1 MQINQLKFC
10 TLSTLLLSVTFAQ
23 KSHAATMMPPI
34 LFQVEQVSQWFTGLF
49 DNTKQVADN
58 PMIPQITMSNCPV
71 KLIGSDLMEN
81 TETVYL
87 EQTTGGFPFRVRL
100 YSFFSNNDSQVT
112 ISISRFLN
120 ETSLFGLCDRPES
133 EQFINATNLDDFNC
147 EVNLS
152 FVSNTYVGTNDP
164 EGCSTTFPGG
174 KVVSDIVI
182 QPNSID
188 SLDSIFDS
196 NGNLLFGTPITF
208 NRIEAVPEPSI
219 LFGLFILSGLG
230 LGKASKYD

>member
-1 MQINQLKFC
+1 MQINKLKFC
-10 TLSTLLLSVTFAQ
+10 TLSGLLLSVTFAQ
-23 KSHAATMMPPI
+23 KSHAVT

-49 DNTKQVADN
+49 NNTKQVADH
-58 PMIPQITMSNCPV
+58 PMIPPITMSNCPV

-100 YSFFSNNDSQVT
+100 YSFFSNDDSQVT
-112 ISISRFLN
+112 INISRFLN

-152 FVSNTYVGTNDP
+152 FVSNSYVGTNSP

-174 KVVSDIVI
+174 KVVSNIVI
-182 QPNSID
+182 KPNSID
-188 SLDSIFDS
+188 SLDRIFDG

-219 LFGLFILSGLG
+219 LLGLFVLSGLG
-230 LGKASKYD
+230 LGTASKHD

>member
-10 TLSTLLLSVTFAQ
+10 TLSALLLSFTFAQ
-23 KSHAATMMPPI
+23 KSHAAT

-49 DNTKQVADN
+49 DNTKQVTDN
-58 PMIPQITMSNCPV
+58 PMIPSVTMSNCPV

-100 YSFFSNNDSQVT
+100 YSFFSNDDSQIT

-133 EQFINATNLDDFNC
+133 EQFINATNLDNFNC
-147 EVNLS
+147 EINLS
-152 FVSNTYVGTNDP
+152 FVSNTYVGTNEP
-164 EGCSTTFPGG
+164 EGCSTTFSGG
-174 KVVSDIVI
+174 KVISDIVI
-182 QPNSID
+182 KPNSID
-188 SLDSIFDS
+188 SLDRVFDS

-230 LGKASKYD
+230 LGKASKHD